1 MSVGRAHPG
10 PERRGSAKPHIR
22 ASEAALPGVQ
32 KWSPESSVCERDT
45 AGWCGGG
52 SWWEVTVEV
61 TAGSTAS
68 GVPWAVL
75 GTFCHVAIV
84 GGFTVNR
91 TEEAPELT
99 PPPPHGR
106 WTAHK

>member
-1 MSVGRAHPG
+1 M
-10 PERRGSAKPHIR
+10 
-22 ASEAALPGVQ
+22 
-32 KWSPESSVCERDT
+32 
-45 AGWCGGG
+45 
-52 SWWEVTVEV
+52 EV

-68 GVPWAVL
+68 GVPWAVS